1 MDKNYRL
8 LSSYFHE
15 NEDLYAQK
23 YEQRFHSEGTFQF
36 SVPVGNSSAFVLMTR
51 SLSLKLAKVSQG
63 LNELN
68 RRTRNVPYLNTLLID
83 SIFKEI
89 EASNEIEG
97 IHSSRKELQLALQN
111 TSRKKNRFAGQIH
124 QYMKL
129 TTNPGSF
136 PQSSSQIRKLYDEL
150 LLEDIDPE
158 NRPDGILF
166 RKQPVFVH
174 DGLKT
179 IHIGIM
185 PEEKIIQLLDE
196 CIKIMNDQQIPNL
209 IRLAVFHF
217 FFGYI
222 HPLYDGNGRMN
233 RYLSTLFLTHEFS
246 IEAGLQL
253 SLCLRKARKNYYRA
267 FEICEDPLNKGDLT
281 PFVTFFLDAF
291 NTALENEVKV
301 MENRT
306 QLYTAMREK
315 ISALEID
322 KKEQE
327 LLSLFAENQV
337 FDLEGL
343 TISELGK
350 RTSLSENTLRK
361 MLKHLSPY
369 LYSYREGK
377 YKHYMLNKQFLHN

>member
-174 DGLKT
+174 NGLKT

-222 HPLYDGNGRMN
+222 HPFYDGNGRMN

-281 PFVTFFLDAF
+281 PFVSFFLDAF

-361 MLKHLSPY
+361 MLQHLSSY

-377 YKHYMLNKQFLHN
+377 YKRYMLNKQFLHN